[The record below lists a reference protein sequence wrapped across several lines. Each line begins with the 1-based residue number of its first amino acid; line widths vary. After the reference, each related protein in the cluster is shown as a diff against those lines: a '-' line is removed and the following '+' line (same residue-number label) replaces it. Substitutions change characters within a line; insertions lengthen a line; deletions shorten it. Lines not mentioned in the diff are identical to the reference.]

1 MGGRDT
7 AITYHGCTWGVLTV
21 RGPHCT
27 YHRPRWHV
35 LPWSTLLRLQG
46 ALQGHCPKRTLHLVR
61 FPGPSCSG
69 SQVVGEG
76 PIWQLACS
84 PLVFAQSFVL
94 WACQGSPCCVR
105 AFHGKGLLFFFLVF
119 LEIPWFGL
127 LSHVSSLRLSSGHSG
142 LVMQPTPPCPA
153 LTCWCRMRVSGLLHR
168 QLRLGAYSLGFFN
181 FNFNFSSWLCC
192 PLRFQNSPQST
203 CERISY
209 FVGNFSFMTPT
220 PGWISVPKTFV
231 SVFVFYILS
240 YLLLKR
246 LGCLPGCLVSSASVQ
261 NLFCGSC

>member
-1 MGGRDT
+1 MGTHGECSQFVDHT
-7 AITYHGCTWGVLTV
+7 AFATG
-21 RGPHCT
+21 
-27 YHRPRWHV
+27 
-35 LPWSTLLRLQG
+35 QG
-46 ALQGHCPKRTLHLVR
+46 GTCFLGLH
-61 FPGPSCSG
+61 CSG
-69 SQVVGEG
+69 SRVLYKGTVPSVLCIWCASQVQAAQVLRWWERGLYG
-76 PIWQLACS
+76 SWLALLWYLLN
-84 PLVFAQSFVL
+84 PLFCEHVRGHLAVLEPFVVKVF
-94 WACQGSPCCVR
+94 
-105 AFHGKGLLFFFLVF
+105 FFFLVF

-127 LSHVSSLRLSSGHSG
+127 LSPVSSLRLSSGHSG

-153 LTCWCRMRVSGLLHR
+153 LTCWWRMRVSGLLHR

-181 FNFNFSSWLCC
+181 FNFYFSSWLCC

-220 PGWISVPKTFV
+220 PAWVSVPKTFV